1 MVCFNLEVTF
11 GFRLRNRGLW
21 ILPGLGAL
29 SILVLNGGSGD
40 RFVLLDAALNGLLWW
55 LIAVFIDRLIYRFRK
70 RPAAKEVQ
78 QTLTCAVCGEE
89 LREKTQFCPH
99 CGFTTDQV
107 GETDVSRPEPSQGTT
122 SPRADPAPYSQE
134 TRSVRQPKRPLL
146 ILIMVLGGLVL
157 VGFVL
162 LQFIRDPE
170 LPTTATAPTTTTNT
184 VPSTTRAPST
194 TTPKAS
200 AVNTKTH
207 KFQEGDTLYE
217 LASEHLGDGARWPE
231 IAELN
236 GISDPTNISNGTTI
250 RIPDGSQR
258 VATNTQAPSTT
269 RAESATTSSCSL
281 EDEGRDLVREWNR
294 VSAELLAQYMDTS
307 VTGDQYITASES
319 LLPVLNRVVRD
330 FRSLRSCLPAPER
343 AMFEPVLGT
352 YNDKFSGYSAL
363 ETGVRI
369 GSPAAQETALEI
381 LMDANAR
388 SVAMAC
394 EMAAIARASGQN
406 LPWAELC

>member
-122 SPRADPAPYSQE
+122 SPRADPAPHSQE

-157 VGFVL
+157 IGFVL

-207 KFQEGDTLYE
+207 KFQEGDTLYQ
-217 LASEHLGDGARWPE
+217 LASEHLCDGQRWSE

-236 GISDPTNISNGTTI
+236 GIHWTQTGT
-250 RIPDGSQR
+250 IPDGLFIKIP
-258 VATNTQAPSTT
+258 VETCTATTT
-269 RAESATTSSCSL
+269 RAPSGTYSSTTTSARTYTFSAAERDSL
-281 EDEGRDLVREWNR
+281 RMYCGVTKKDSVRAPDAALLTSVGMAIDQCYRMVATIIGSSGHESHCNYSKAKKLIDDLVYF
-294 VSAELLAQYMDTS
+294 SAEWPIL
-307 VTGDQYITASES
+307 I
-319 LLPVLNRVVRD
+319 
-330 FRSLRSCLPAPER
+330 ER
-343 AMFEPVLGT
+343 EC
-352 YNDKFSGYSAL
+352 
-363 ETGVRI
+363 
-369 GSPAAQETALEI
+369 GSYP
-381 LMDANAR
+381 
-388 SVAMAC
+388 
-394 EMAAIARASGQN
+394 
-406 LPWAELC
+406 

>member
-1 MVCFNLEVTF
+1 MRFRPWFCCAVVLMVCGCTIET
-11 GFRLRNRGLW
+11 
-21 ILPGLGAL
+21 L
-29 SILVLNGGSGD
+29 SS
-40 RFVLLDAALNGLLWW
+40 
-55 LIAVFIDRLIYRFRK
+55 
-70 RPAAKEVQ
+70 
-78 QTLTCAVCGEE
+78 
-89 LREKTQFCPH
+89 
-99 CGFTTDQV
+99 
-107 GETDVSRPEPSQGTT
+107 
-122 SPRADPAPYSQE
+122 SP
-134 TRSVRQPKRPLL
+134 
-146 ILIMVLGGLVL
+146 
-157 VGFVL
+157 
-162 LQFIRDPE
+162 
-170 LPTTATAPTTTTNT
+170 PTTAGRVTTTDAGE
-184 VPSTTRAPST
+184 PGAI
-194 TTPKAS
+194 
-200 AVNTKTH
+200 TH
-207 KFQEGDTLYE
+207 VFQAGDTLYG
-217 LASEHLGDGARWPE
+217 LARAYLGDGARWPE

-236 GISDPTNISNGTTI
+236 GIPDPTNISNGTTI

-269 RAESATTSSCSL
+269 RVASATTSSCSL

-307 VTGDQYITASES
+307 VTGDQYITASER

-330 FRSLRSCLPAPER
+330 FRSMRSCLPAPER

-394 EMAAIARASGQN
+394 EMAEIARASGQN
-406 LPWAELC
+406 LPWAEGC